1 MHKLVAKIAIAICC
15 VAGVVVLPARA
26 ETVIVLGTADIFAAG
41 LGSTPAGGGTLPP
54 SIAVFGGEVLSISA
68 TGEVFCCVGSPTPG
82 TGPGGFASNPF
93 GTGSLITN
101 STGSSVGTYTDPT
114 GAFALAGFYL
124 GAADNN
130 PFKIGV
136 GGTFIVP
143 SGATALF
150 FGLPDANGFNGASG
164 FYADNSGSFTVQIS
178 AVPEASTWAM
188 MILGFCGGGFMAY
201 RRKTTKPA
209 FRLA

>member
-1 MHKLVAKIAIAICC
+1 MHKFVAKIAIAICC

-26 ETVIVLGTADIFAAG
+26 EIVTVLGTADIFAAG
-41 LGSTPAGGGTLPP
+41 LGSTPAGTLPP

-68 TGEVFCCVGSPTPG
+68 TGEVFCCVGSATPG

-136 GGTFIVP
+136 SGTFVVP

-150 FGLPDANGFNGASG
+150 FGLPDANGFNGPSG
-164 FYADNSGSFTVQIS
+164 LYADNSGSFTVQIS

-188 MILGFCGGGFMAY
+188 MILGFCGVGFMAY
-201 RRKTTKPA
+201 RSKNNHS
-209 FRLA
+209 FRFA